1 MESFRSDLRHGLQLL
16 RKHPG
21 FSVVAV
27 VTLAV
32 AIGAYTALFSVVN
45 AALFRPIHAQNPAEL
60 VSLFNGGA
68 DRQGTSNHSYPAYI
82 ELRDGTRDV
91 FSGLAAYTTR
101 PANMVAGPQARR
113 INVGL
118 VSANYFSALG
128 VHPLAGRDFLVEE
141 EATPGRHAVALISE
155 SLWRRE
161 FGHAAVRGGQQL
173 WLTNRP
179 YTIVGVV
186 PDAATRMALVVKVD
200 VFVPI
205 MMQGPIR
212 GGRDYLSERDSAEF
226 MLIGRLRP
234 GISQRGAQEGIDRV
248 VRRLQA
254 HDPASWTG
262 AHGRPRAVTVVSEI
276 QSRGLFELRGWVIGF
291 STFLMAIV
299 CAVLMMACANL
310 ANVLLARGLARRQEL
325 AVRASLGASRARLV
339 RQLLTETCLL
349 AGLGGLGGIL
359 VALWVKGLLRIFEPN
374 IGVPLSIDL
383 SFDARV
389 FAFSAAVTLLAM
401 VASGLA
407 PALQVTSP
415 QLVSSLQEGPRN
427 LCGGRRVSRLRT
439 LLLVGQVA
447 VSALL
452 LVGAAVFLRGL
463 TRLASI
469 DLGFDRH
476 HVALLSIDL
485 GMQHDTPDRRQAFLS
500 EALARVRDLPGVA
513 TADVASRVPLG
524 FNRTTIALTPEGYDF
539 TPDNRPAFGFNR
551 IGPEYFRVMGIP
563 LLTGRQFTVAD
574 RVDTTRVA
582 VVNDEFAHRY
592 WPAGAA
598 LGKRLYSGNGQ
609 AIEIVGIVRGSAY
622 ETIMEEPRPFVYLPL
637 AQNDATALTIH
648 ARTTVPPET
657 LLKGLHQAVA
667 AIESEVPVFD
677 VKTMAEHV
685 AAPLLPIRMGAT
697 LLGLFGA
704 LALGL
709 AAIGLYGA
717 LASFVRQRTRE
728 IGVRIALGAPRRHVR
743 QFVLKQGLRPL
754 LWGTLLGLLPC
765 CLLAFIAVVEVFRD
779 ETIRFSDVAFVGVV
793 IALQLAL
800 ALLVCWIPA
809 RRAMRLDPIVAMRD
823 D

>member
-1 MESFRSDLRHGLQLL
+1 MESFRYDLRHGLQLL

-32 AIGAYTALFSVVN
+32 AIGANTALFSVVN
-45 AALFRPIHAQNPAEL
+45 AAFFRPIHAQNPAEL
-60 VSLFNGGA
+60 VSLFNGGP
-68 DRQGTSNHSYPAYI
+68 DRQGTSNHSYPAYV

-101 PANMVAGPQARR
+101 PANMVAGRQARR

-118 VSANYFSALG
+118 VSANYFSVLG
-128 VHPLAGRDFLVEE
+128 VQPVAGRDFLVEE
-141 EATPGRHAVALISE
+141 DVTPGGHAVALISE
-155 SLWRRE
+155 SLWQRE
-161 FGHAAVRGGQQL
+161 FGQAAVRGGQQL

-179 YTIVGVV
+179 YTILGVV
-186 PDAATRMALVVKVD
+186 PDVATRMALVVKVD

-212 GGRDYLSERDSAEF
+212 GGRDYLSERGSAEF
-226 MLIGRLRP
+226 MLVGRLRP
-234 GISQRGAQEGIDRV
+234 GLSQREAQQGVDRAV
-248 VRRLQA
+248 QRLQA
-254 HDPASWTG
+254 HNPASWTA
-262 AHGRPRAVTVVSEI
+262 AHGRPRAVTVVSEA
-276 QSRGLFELRGWVIGF
+276 QSRGLFELRGWLIGF

-299 CAVLMMACANL
+299 CAVLVMACANL

-359 VALWVKGLLRIFEPN
+359 VAVWVKGLLRIFEPN
-374 IGVPLSIDL
+374 LGVPLSIDL
-383 SFDARV
+383 SLDARV
-389 FAFSAAVTLLAM
+389 FAFSVAVTLLAM

-415 QLVSSLQEGPRN
+415 QLVSSLQEGQRT
-427 LCGGRRVSRLRT
+427 LSGGRHASRLRT

-447 VSALL
+447 VSVSL
-452 LVGAAVFLRGL
+452 LVGAALFLRGL

-485 GMQHDTPDRRQAFLS
+485 GMQEDSPDRRQAFVT

-524 FNRTTIALTPEGYDF
+524 FNRTTITLTPEGYEF
-539 TPDNRPAFGFNR
+539 TPDDRPAFGFNR

-563 LLTGRQFTVAD
+563 LLAGRQFTAAD
-574 RVDTTRVA
+574 RVDATRVA
-582 VVNDEFAHRY
+582 VVNAEFAHRY
-592 WPAGAA
+592 WPAGGA
-598 LGKRLYSGNGQ
+598 LGKRLHTENGH
-609 AIEIVGIVRGSAY
+609 AIEIVGVVKGSADD
-622 ETIMEEPRPFVYLPL
+622 TIMEKPRPFVYLPL
-637 AQNDATALTIH
+637 AQHDAAALTLH

-657 LLKGLHQAVA
+657 LLEELRQAVE
-667 AIESEVPVFD
+667 AIESRVPVFD

-717 LASFVRQRTRE
+717 LASFVRQRTQE
-728 IGVRIALGAPRRHVR
+728 IGVRIALGAPRRHMR
-743 QFVLKQGLRPL
+743 RFVLKQGLRPL

-765 CLLAFIAVVEVFRD
+765 GLLALIVVVEVFRD

-793 IALQLAL
+793 IALQLGL

-809 RRAMRLDPIVAMRD
+809 RRAMRLDPVVAMRGD
-823 D
+823 